1 MINCVPRNG
10 SWWFLLWRMHMG
22 HAHLTWCDKAI
33 RCALVPCILR
43 NSGEIF
49 NIFGVCSIFRRKI
62 ECILCSKKRIE
73 VIFGMPHAHKQCAW
87 NMTRQ
92 CHQICVGSISLRE
105 SSSGENLDI
114 YSAHLSIFRRKID
127 DILCSTKRI
136 EVIFGMAHA
145 HKSYACN
152 RMRQGNRLW
161 VGSVNFAWFGW
172 KCRYLWCLEPIL
184 MENRWIIVFYE
195 ADRGNLWHGVS
206 A

>member
-1 MINCVPRNG
+1 MRWFRVFCVIRVKILIYLVFTAYFVGKLRVYCVLRSG
-10 SWWFLLWRMHMG
+10 SKWFLACHMRISNALAIWR
-22 HAHLTWCDKAI
+22 DSAI
-33 RCALVPCILR
+33 RCAWVPYL
-43 NSGEIF
+43 
-49 NIFGVCSIFRRKI
+49 
-62 ECILCSKKRIE
+62 
-73 VIFGMPHAHKQCAW
+73 
-87 NMTRQ
+87 
-92 CHQICVGSISLRE
+92 LRE

-195 ADRGNLWHGVS
+195 VDRGNLWHGVS